1 MTFDDIVALLKQS
14 FGLELKVV
22 EGTTVFEVV
31 SEDGGT
37 KVKVLMQN
45 VGEYNK
51 VLLSADLGEPPQ
63 GGSEALFRTML
74 EANNLF
80 VGTAGASL
88 ALDSA
93 SGREIL
99 VLLERINR
107 TYGTTILLVTHN
119 AAIRRMANKVLT
131 IRDGMIVDEAENA
144 SPVPAAELEDL

>member
-63 GGSEALFRTML
+63 AMNSRQAFMRAHLHLRIDFQHVRCQFFNKCIKQT
-74 EANNLF
+74 
-80 VGTAGASL
+80 
-88 ALDSA
+88 LDCFDISVVI
-93 SGREIL
+93 SMK
-99 VLLERINR
+99 
-107 TYGTTILLVTHN
+107 
-119 AAIRRMANKVLT
+119 IRRVIMKF
-131 IRDGMIVDEAENA
+131 
-144 SPVPAAELEDL
+144 